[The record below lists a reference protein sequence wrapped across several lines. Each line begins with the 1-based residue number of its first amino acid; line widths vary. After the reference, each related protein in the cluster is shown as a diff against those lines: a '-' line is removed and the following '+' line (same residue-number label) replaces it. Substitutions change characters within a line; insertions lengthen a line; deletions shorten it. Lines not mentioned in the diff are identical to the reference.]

1 MGAVV
6 ASNQP
11 EADEIASDIPLAR
24 LDRTSAIKA
33 ARELSPADNLR
44 SAITLTA
51 QYALILSAAALA
63 IKSRD
68 WLVYGI
74 AGLFIGTRVQVLAIM
89 FHEATHY
96 LMFSK
101 RWVNDL
107 VSDLFIAF
115 PMGLSTHLYRSSHF
129 QHHRKTNTFEDPD
142 FVFMVKDRDQHFPK
156 APADFILL
164 LVRSAFCVNFLPML
178 RHARRYSPAVNLF
191 KAPPHTLPLHARVAY
206 VAWMVLA
213 FNILYWNQL
222 FLDVSL
228 WRAGVFL
235 GQFRQPRAIDG
246 GAWRRRVDKRAQRDT
261 NCHPVM
267 VRSADRRSARG
278 KLSSRAS
285 HLSVRARP
293 QAGGTSSSLDEN

>member
-6 ASNQP
+6 SSNPP
-11 EADEIASDIPLAR
+11 EADEIAPDIPLAR
-24 LDRTSAIKA
+24 FDRAGAIKA
-33 ARELSPADNLR
+33 ARELSHVDNLR

-68 WLVYGI
+68 WLVYLV
-74 AGLFIGTRVQVLAIM
+74 AGLFIGTRVQVLGMM

-96 LMFSK
+96 LVFSK

-142 FVFMVKDRDQHFPK
+142 FGFMVKDRDQHFPK
-156 APADFILL
+156 ATPDFLLL

-191 KAPPHTLPLHARVAY
+191 KAPPHIFPLRARVAY
-206 VAWMVLA
+206 VAWIVA
-213 FNILYWNQL
+213 TFNVLYWNEL
-222 FLDVSL
+222 FFDVL
-228 WRAGVFL
+228 VLYAMPGFFWANFVNRVRLMAEHGGV
-235 GQFRQPRAIDG
+235 
-246 GAWRRRVDKRAQRDT
+246 
-261 NCHPVM
+261 
-267 VRSADRRSARG
+267 
-278 KLSSRAS
+278 AS
-285 HLSVRARP
+285 TKELR
-293 QAGGTSSSLDEN
+293 